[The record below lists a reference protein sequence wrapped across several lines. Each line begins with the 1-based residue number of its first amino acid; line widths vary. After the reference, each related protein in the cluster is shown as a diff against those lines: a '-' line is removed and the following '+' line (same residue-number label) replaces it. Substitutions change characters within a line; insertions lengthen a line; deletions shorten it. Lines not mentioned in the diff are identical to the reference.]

1 LPERNIKSPL
11 LNDMTILTC
20 LNDANGITTYLAKS
34 LISEKTYIFKVISI
48 PESQTHVEGL
58 RYSGAIRTAG
68 DAQAYYAR
76 VADGYK
82 AELEAMKA
90 LSACGSLDCFP
101 SWHIQPKEE
110 AVGFDIHLLNVHRK
124 TLPEFAA
131 AAPMTQSAA
140 VSLALDLC
148 RSMTDLRKAGR
159 VHCNVKPSNIYLDSS
174 GHFILGGL
182 GTFRTEDLRF
192 AAIPERMLGKYA
204 APELFDVLQQPNA
217 TVDTYALGM
226 ILYDIYN
233 GGHNA
238 LEDEET
244 TSKDARQK
252 RLAGAVLPP
261 PIYADYEM
269 SGIILKACAFSPADR
284 YQTPAELFAALQEY
298 IQRNSVTDTV
308 IVPPLV
314 ADDDVLLGKDALNE
328 EMEPMHFA
336 KAEDLED
343 DFKHHFAPDAE
354 VLTESIEAVKH
365 EESHHEQ
372 DEVTAIIQAFHEEQA
387 QVGQEQDKPAE
398 NTAKPVSQKKKKKPV
413 PRLVWIAAAVL
424 LLAAIGVGIYFIM
437 VPGIRDCTVVASD
450 SSSITVKLDSSYRTK
465 AFTAICVDSF
475 GNSYPGTAVDDGFT
489 FTDLHPGTQYTI
501 RLRSARGGTI
511 RGKKS
516 CIASTSLATN
526 VEYFVAKPVTETK
539 VELSFD
545 IDGADQQEWTVTYRS
560 PETEEKEVTF
570 TGHSVVIDDLTPN
583 TLYTFTLLNTDTV
596 SLSGFTQ
603 VQYDTTIH
611 VEIGN
616 IHTRYAETSVILTW
630 NYTGRAPQSW
640 SVLCTDSN
648 GNVTEFTTTEAQITI
663 HELEVET
670 DYTVEVFCS
679 GMGAAATTKVRRDVP
694 GITEFSVSAHDN
706 GNISV
711 LWACDE
717 TVPEGWIVRVY
728 EEGKDRVL
736 FSGETDGNRMTIAG
750 LVPNTAYKVDLG
762 PKNGWTVSGTH
773 SGTVTTVKT
782 ANFAS
787 YGLKNTYIGL
797 FKHSGK
803 ETWGVADLLNFGNP
817 YKTGQSIVYALQP
830 LSKIEKSES
839 EVVTTAALRN
849 ADGELVKLKTGQ
861 RVWNDLW
868 EQNLW
873 LGDFTDMNEP
883 AGKYT
888 LEIYFNNCLVNK
900 TQVEIR

>member
-1 LPERNIKSPL
+1 LSERNLKSPL
-11 LNDMTILTC
+11 LNDMTILEC

-34 LISEKTYIFKVISI
+34 LISEKNYIFKIISI

-76 VADGYK
+76 VADSYK
-82 AELEAMKA
+82 EELEALKA
-90 LSACGSLDCFP
+90 LSACGSLDHFP

-124 TLPEFAA
+124 TLTEVAA
-131 AAPMTQSAA
+131 SVPMTQSTA

-148 RSMTDLRKAGR
+148 RSMMDLREAGR
-159 VHCNVKPSNIYLDSS
+159 VHCNVKPTNIYLDSS

-182 GTFRTEDLRF
+182 GSFPTEKLRF

-204 APELFDVLQQPNA
+204 APELFDVLQQPNT

-226 ILYDIYN
+226 ILYGIYN
-233 GGHNA
+233 GGHNP

-252 RLAGAVLPP
+252 RLSGAALPP
-261 PIYADYEM
+261 PLYADYEM
-269 SGIILKACAFSPADR
+269 AGIILKACAFSPADR
-284 YQTPAELFAALQEY
+284 YQTPDELFAALQDY
-298 IQRNSVTDTV
+298 IQRNSITDTV

-314 ADDDVLLGKDALNE
+314 ADEDVHLGEDALSE

-336 KAEDLED
+336 RAEDLED
-343 DFKHHFAPDAE
+343 DFKHHMAPDAE
-354 VLTESIEAVKH
+354 VLTKSIEAVQH
-365 EESHHEQ
+365 EEKRTQQ
-372 DEVTAIIQAFHEEQA
+372 DEVDAIIQAYHEDQA
-387 QVGQEQDKPAE
+387 QGDKEQDEPVPNIIKPA
-398 NTAKPVSQKKKKKPV
+398 PLKKKKPI
-413 PRLVWIAAAVL
+413 PRPVWIAAAVL

-437 VPGIRDCTVVASD
+437 VPGVRDCTVVASD
-450 SSSITVKLDSSYRTK
+450 SSSITLELDSAYRAK
-465 AFTAICVDSF
+465 AFTAVCVDSF
-475 GNSYPGTAVDDGFT
+475 GNSYSGEVSGGVINFT
-489 FTDLHPGTQYTI
+489 GLHPGTQYTI

-526 VEYFVAKPVTETK
+526 VEYFVAKPITETK

-545 IDGADQQEWTVTYRS
+545 IEGTDQQEWTVAYRS
-560 PETEEKEVTF
+560 SETEQQEVSF
-570 TGHSVVIDDLTPN
+570 TGHSVVIDNLEPN
-583 TLYTFTLLNTDTV
+583 ALYTFNLLNSETV

-616 IHTRYAETSVILTW
+616 IYTRYAETSVILTW

-640 SVLCTDSN
+640 SVLCTDAN
-648 GNVTEFTTTEAQITI
+648 GVKKEFSTTEAQITI
-663 HELEVET
+663 HELAVET

-679 GMGAAATTKVRRDVP
+679 GMSSAASTTVRRDVP
-694 GITEFSVSAHDN
+694 GITDFSVSAHDN
-706 GNISV
+706 GDISV

-728 EEGKDRVL
+728 EEGKDRL
-736 FSGETDGNRMTIAG
+736 LLSAETDGNQMTIAG
-750 LVPNTAYKVDLG
+750 LVPGTAYKVVLG

-773 SGTVTTVKT
+773 SGTVTTAKT
-782 ANFAS
+782 AGFAS
-787 YGLKNTYIGL
+787 YGLKTSYIGL

-803 ETWGVADLLNFGNP
+803 TQWGVADLLNFGNP
-817 YKTGQSIVYALQP
+817 YKAGQSIVYALQP
-830 LSKIEKSES
+830 MSKIEKSNS

-849 ADGELVKLKTGQ
+849 ADGELVKLKTGR

-900 TQVEIR
+900 TLVEIR

>member
-1 LPERNIKSPL
+1 MLEHNIKSPL
-11 LNDMTILTC
+11 LNDMTILAC
-20 LNDANGITTYLAKS
+20 LNNANGIATYLAKS
-34 LISEKTYIFKVISI
+34 VISEKTYIFKVISI
-48 PESQTHVEGL
+48 PESQTHVDGL

-82 AELEAMKA
+82 AELETMKA

-124 TLPEFAA
+124 TLTEFVA

-148 RSMTDLRKAGR
+148 RSMMDLRSAGR
-159 VHCNVKPSNIYLDSS
+159 VHCNVKPTNIYLDSS

-182 GTFRTEDLRF
+182 GTFRTDELRF
-192 AAIPERMLGKYA
+192 AAVPERMLGKYA
-204 APELFDVLQQPNA
+204 APELFDVLQHPNA
-217 TVDTYALGM
+217 TVDIYALGM

-238 LEDEET
+238 MEDEET

-252 RLAGAVLPP
+252 RLSGAALPP
-261 PIYADYEM
+261 PLYADYEM
-269 SGIILKACAFSPADR
+269 AGIILKACAFSPADR
-284 YQTPAELFAALQEY
+284 YQTPEALFTALQDY
-298 IQRNSVTDTV
+298 IQRNSVTDAL

-314 ADDDVLLGKDALNE
+314 ADDDLRLDEEALNE
-328 EMEPMHFA
+328 EIEPMHFA
-336 KAEDLED
+336 QAEDLED

-354 VLTESIEAVKH
+354 VLTESIEAVQH
-365 EESHHEQ
+365 ETQPTEQ
-372 DEVTAIIQAFHEEQA
+372 DEVDAILRAYHEEEA
-387 QVGQEQDKPAE
+387 GLAASDSAPAPSAVKPA
-398 NTAKPVSQKKKKKPV
+398 PQKKKKPL

-424 LLAAIGVGIYFIM
+424 LLAAIGTGIYYLM
-437 VPGIRDCTVVASD
+437 VPGVRDCVVVASD
-450 SSSITVKLDSSYRTK
+450 SASITIELDSAYRTS
-465 AFTAICVDSF
+465 AFSAVCVDSF
-475 GNSYPGTAVDDGFT
+475 GNSYPGTTNGDEIVFT
-489 FTDLHPGTQYTI
+489 ELHPGTQYTI
-501 RLRSARGGTI
+501 RLRSARGGAI

-526 VEYFVAKPVTETK
+526 VEYFVAKPITETK
-539 VELSFD
+539 VELTFE
-545 IDGADQQEWTVTYRS
+545 IEGTDQQEWTVAYRS
-560 PETEEKEVTF
+560 PETEQKEVTF
-570 TGHSVVIDDLTPN
+570 TGHSVVVDNLEPN
-583 TLYTFTLLNTDTV
+583 TLYTFNLLNTEAV

-603 VQYDTTIH
+603 VQYDTTVH

-616 IHTRYAETSVILTW
+616 IHIRYAETSVILTW

-640 SVLCTDSN
+640 SVLCTDAN
-648 GNVTEFTTTEAQITI
+648 GQKKEYSTSEAQITI
-663 HELEVET
+663 QELEVET

-679 GMGAAATTKVRRDVP
+679 GMSSAATTTVRRDVP
-694 GITEFSVSAHDN
+694 GITDFSVSAHDN

-717 TVPEGWIVRVY
+717 TVPDGWVVRVY
-728 EEGKDRVL
+728 EQGKNRVL

-750 LVPNTAYKVDLG
+750 LVPNTAYDVVLG
-762 PKNGWTVSGTH
+762 PRNGWTVSGTH
-773 SGTVTTVKT
+773 SGTVTTAKT
-782 ANFAS
+782 ENFAS
-787 YGLKNTYIGL
+787 YGLKTSYIGL

-803 ETWGVADLLNFGNP
+803 DQWGVADLLNFGNP
-817 YKTGQSIVYALQP
+817 FKAGESIVYALQP
-830 LSKIEKSES
+830 LSKIEKSGS

-849 ADGELVKLKTGQ
+849 ADGDLVLLKTGQ
-861 RVWNDLW
+861 RVWDDLW

-873 LGDFTDMNEP
+873 LGDFTDVSEP

-888 LEIYFNNCLVNK
+888 LEIYFNNSLVNK